1 MTTEIDSAST
11 AGWRDYAGFLAM
23 ATATVALLMLVGL
36 LPTRRLGG
44 EDAVAAML
52 AGCAV
57 SLVGSI
63 LGTVPVAL
71 TRDRSM
77 PQAMPAILGSIVLRL
92 GAVIALGVVVA
103 TTWQFDPAPLVLWLV
118 IAHAG
123 LLIADTSFTLKLLNL
138 PEKR

>member
-1 MTTEIDSAST
+1 MTINSDSAAT
-11 AGWRDYAGFLAM
+11 AGWGAYAGFLAM
-23 ATATVALLMLVGL
+23 AAGTVAVLMLVGL

-71 TRDRSM
+71 ARDRSM

-92 GAVIALGVVVA
+92 GTVVALGVAVA
-103 TTWQFDPAPLVLWLV
+103 ATGQFDTTALVLWLV

-123 LLIADTSFTLKLLNL
+123 LLITDTSFTLKLLNL